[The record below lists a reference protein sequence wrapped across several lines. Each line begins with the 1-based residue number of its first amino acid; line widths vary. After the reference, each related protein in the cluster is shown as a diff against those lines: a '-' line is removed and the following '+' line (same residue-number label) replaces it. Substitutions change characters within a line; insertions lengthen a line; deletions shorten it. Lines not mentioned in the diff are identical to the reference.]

1 MTKPAHAQVQLPRPS
16 TRFTIPHFRWAVCAL
31 LLAAST
37 INYVDRLTISVLK
50 PHLEGVLNISESD
63 YGWIVFAFQLAYA
76 VMLSVFGLAID
87 RLGTRLGYAISI
99 TWWSIAAM
107 MHARFL
113 LGAGEAGNFPA
124 AVKAVAEWFPKKER
138 ALATGIFNSGPT
150 LGAIIAPPIVVWV
163 TALGLAGSVYPDGS
177 CGFHLVDLLDGPLSS
192 SAGASADC
200 RQ

>member
-1 MTKPAHAQVQLPRPS
+1 MAHMIIRSL
-16 TRFTIPHFRWAVCAL
+16 
-31 LLAAST
+31 
-37 INYVDRLTISVLK
+37 
-50 PHLEGVLNISESD
+50 
-63 YGWIVFAFQLAYA
+63 
-76 VMLSVFGLAID
+76 FGI
-87 RLGTRLGYAISI
+87 
-99 TWWSIAAM
+99 
-107 MHARFL
+107 
-113 LGAGEAGNFPA
+113 GEAGNFPA
-124 AVKAVAEWFPKKER
+124 SIKIVAEWFPKKER